1 MTGASA
7 GPTAAVTLF
16 SAALVLGGCGLT
28 GPAHGPPSP
37 NAATAVTMG
46 FESYSPATVTV
57 RSGDTV
63 EWQNTSLI
71 THTVTDNPKLAE
83 KAGDASLPPGAT
95 AFDSG
100 DIAAGQV
107 YLPIFVVSPCPVP
120 TAISAGI
127 MRQTVCWEP
136 LSLRLLRSRRTA
148 FRGPL
153 TLEATKTPSG
163 SDASGTARHN

>member
-107 YLPIFVVSPCPVP
+107 YLRSFTVPGTYRYLCRHHEADGMLGTVVV
-120 TAISAGI
+120 
-127 MRQTVCWEP
+127 
-136 LSLRLLRSRRTA
+136 
-148 FRGPL
+148 
-153 TLEATKTPSG
+153 TP
-163 SDASGTARHN
+163 AS